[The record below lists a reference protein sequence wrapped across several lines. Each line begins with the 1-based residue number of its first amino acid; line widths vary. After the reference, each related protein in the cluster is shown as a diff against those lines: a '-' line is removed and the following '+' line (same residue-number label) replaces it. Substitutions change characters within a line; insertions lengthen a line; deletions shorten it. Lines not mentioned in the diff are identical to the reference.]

1 MTAKLT
7 GCVAAFLF
15 SVPSAGLAT
24 SPQDT
29 PAPEVRV
36 VSPAVALT
44 GVGFDIDVELAE
56 GAPARFR
63 LLTSDG
69 RELSAGELPA
79 GETFTLQGLEIR
91 RGDMPLR
98 LELTA
103 VPETAAG
110 AAIPAAGRSVHSI
123 EALVLP
129 GWTSVLPP
137 VIAIAL
143 ALVFKEV
150 VISLFVGIWAGA
162 LMFAGLNPITASM
175 RTVDRF
181 IVPAVADPDHASI
194 IVFTA
199 LLLAMVGVIG
209 RNGGTRGIVNA
220 VRPLATTPRRAQLA
234 TYLGGLAIF
243 FDDYSNTL
251 IVGNTMRPITDAMK
265 VSREKL
271 AYIVDSTA
279 APVAAIVFVSTWV
292 GYEIGLIGDG
302 LEAAA
307 GLPGTSPELAAEL
320 LSASPFSVFLHS
332 IPYLFYPILALMMV
346 ALVILTQRDFGP
358 MWKAENRASRG
369 EGLYR
374 EGAQL
379 LVDTEAG
386 DLDPVEGAPERWYN
400 AAVPVLTVVVVV
412 IAGLWF
418 DGRAKLGG
426 SGSLSDVFAAASSY
440 DALLWGTLA
449 GLLVAIGMT
458 VGQRIMTAIEAIEAA
473 IGGVRATLL
482 AFVILVFAWS
492 LGEVTEVLGTAEY
505 LAGLLT
511 GNLAPQLLPFLVFV
525 MAAAI
530 AFATGTSW
538 ATMAI
543 LIPLVIPLAVAL
555 GGGAGFG
562 AGEHYTILLGSISSV
577 LAGSIW
583 GDHCSPI
590 SDTTVLSSMASACDH
605 VDHVRTQLP
614 YAVLVGAVAVTVGD
628 IPTAYGLN
636 PVFSYLIGGTIL
648 FTVLRFV
655 GRHDLESPQFDG
667 EPAT

>member
-1 MTAKLT
+1 MRPRLI
-7 GCVAAFLF
+7 AFLLVLCAAPTGAAAQ
-15 SVPSAGLAT
+15 SVDVD
-24 SPQDT
+24 SP
-29 PAPEVRV
+29 RV
-36 VSPAVALT
+36 LLT
-44 GVGFDIDVELAE
+44 GVGYGVTLTLGEDEEATLYRLVDRRGAELA
-56 GAPARFR
+56 
-63 LLTSDG
+63 S
-69 RELSAGELPA
+69 GELLPGTPVAA
-79 GETFTLQGLEIR
+79 GSFEVGRADL
-91 RGDMPLR
+91 PLR
-98 LELTA
+98 LEVGDAGDEAA
-103 VPETAAG
+103 VPAAPLEI
-110 AAIPAAGRSVHSI
+110 AP
-123 EALVLP
+123 LVLP
-129 GWTSVLPP
+129 GWTSLLPP
-137 VIAIAL
+137 LLAIVL

-150 VISLFVGIWAGA
+150 VISLFVGIWSGA
-162 LMFAGLNPITASM
+162 LIVAGLNPITATM
-175 RTVDRF
+175 RTVDQF
-181 IVPAVADPDHASI
+181 LVPALADPAHASI

-220 VRPLATTPRRAQLA
+220 VRPLATSPRRAQLA

-251 IVGNTMRPITDAMK
+251 IVGNTMRPITDGMK

-307 GLPGTSPELAAEL
+307 GLPGTPPEVAAEL
-320 LSASPFSVFLHS
+320 LSASPFAVFLHS
-332 IPYLFYPILALMMV
+332 IPYLFYPILALVMV
-346 ALVILTQRDFGP
+346 GLVILTQRDFGP

-412 IAGLWF
+412 ILGLWF
-418 DGRAKLGG
+418 DGRAALGG
-426 SGSLSDVFAAASSY
+426 SGSLSDVFGAADPY
-440 DALLWGTLA
+440 RALLWGTLA
-449 GLLVAIGMT
+449 GLLVAFGMT
-458 VGQRIMTAIEAIEAA
+458 VAQRIMSPTATVEAA
-473 IGGVRATLL
+473 MGGVRATLL
-482 AFVILVFAWS
+482 AFLILILAWS

-505 LAGLLT
+505 LAGLLS
-511 GNLAPQLLPFLVFV
+511 GNLAPQLLPFFVFL

-562 AGEHYTILLGSISSV
+562 AGDHYTILLGSISSV

-614 YAVLVGAVAVTVGD
+614 YALLVGVVAVAVGD
-628 IPTAYGLN
+628 IPTAYGMH
-636 PVFSYLIGGTIL
+636 PAISYVLGGAIL
-648 FTVLRFV
+648 FLVLRFV
-655 GRHDLESPQFDG
+655 GRHDFASPQFESD
-667 EPAT
+667 AA